1 MIHGAFC
8 GGWVFED
15 FAEPFRAAGHK
26 VLTPDLPGHG
36 PKDAPDSVAGRSMG
50 EYADAIAKLIRAQPR
65 PPLVVGHSMGGLVAL
80 MAASRAPTAGVIGLA
95 PSSPWGV
102 TPSTVEEGLSAVALY
117 ALGAYW
123 AQSIEPL
130 YAAARRYN
138 LDRLPSAAAKSTFAR
153 MRPESGRALF
163 EVLNWWLDPCMTTM
177 IHPSRIGAPML
188 AISGDRDVINPPS
201 TVADAARRRGAEMR
215 TMPGMSHWLP
225 AEPGWRNVADLC
237 LDWIGGRQRQAAA

>member
-15 FAEPFRAAGHK
+15 FAEPFRAAGHE

-36 PKDAPDSVAGRSMG
+36 PDAPPDSVAGRSMG
-50 EYADAIAKLIRAQPR
+50 DYAAAIARLIRAQPR
-65 PPLVVGHSMGGLVAL
+65 PPLVMGHSMGGLVAL
-80 MAASRAPTAGVIGLA
+80 MAASRSPTAGVVALA

-102 TPSTVEEGLSAVALY
+102 PPSTPEEALSAVALY
-117 ALGAYW
+117 ALGPFWVQA
-123 AQSIEPL
+123 IEPH
-130 YAAARRYN
+130 YAASRRYN
-138 LDRLPSAAAKSTFAR
+138 LDRMSSADSHATFAR

-177 IHPSRIGAPML
+177 VHPSRIGAPML
-188 AISGDRDVINPPS
+188 AIAGDRDVINPPS
-201 TVADAARRRGAEMR
+201 TVADAARRLGAEMR

-237 LDWIGGRQRQAAA
+237 LAWMAGAARQAA